1 MVNLKALTENFEAK
15 SKRLL
20 SEINIPEEADDM
32 ASLLRSQ
39 GDKIYSKQK
48 AHMKKALK
56 AANKKFGE
64 NLKMNDIVDQIGD
77 TFELSGAWEDTAAIV
92 AGDLDRY
99 DGGRSS
105 HADSVWEYVMY
116 SLMENAYKILGKP
129 NAKLREKFEDEGGDV
144 EWMDEILFDEGGV
157 DAVYPYP

>member
-1 MVNLKALTENFEAK
+1 MV
-15 SKRLL
+15 
-20 SEINIPEEADDM
+20 
-32 ASLLRSQ
+32 
-39 GDKIYSKQK
+39 
-48 AHMKKALK
+48 
-56 AANKKFGE
+56 GE

-92 AGDLDRY
+92 AGDLYRY